1 MIKGLIILMVLLGLL
16 MYALIVATAT
26 PNDKHEYE
34 MYMRWKKRKYD
45 SRYKHGAMCDTED
58 AWKERKRNGK
68 ID

>member
-34 MYMRWKKRKYD
+34 MYMRWKEGRKHE
-45 SRYKHGAMCDTED
+45 SRSD
-58 AWKERKRNGK
+58 
-68 ID
+68 